1 MMSATTK
8 EEQQSVA
15 AIKGGP
21 RLKLA
26 TWLEMIGAAVS
37 WIAITLVCLL
47 PVPILYD
54 VVARTAGHPTD
65 WAFEY
70 TLYALIGGA
79 FLANAWACKNGSH
92 FRVTTLVNQFP
103 RAKKIFDRI
112 AFVMTLLF
120 SGIVTYAGVLLVI
133 YSFTNNVHSDSLLA
147 TPLYLPQALIPLGAG
162 ALFLEVLA
170 LLLRDEYPESHE
182 LI

>member
-1 MMSATTK
+1 MMSATT
-8 EEQQSVA
+8 EEERQSVA

-26 TWLEMIGAAVS
+26 TWLEKIGAAIS
-37 WIAITLVCLL
+37 WVAITLVCLL

-79 FLANAWACKNGSH
+79 FLANAWACRNGSH

-103 RAKKIFDRI
+103 RVKKLFDRI
-112 AFVMTLLF
+112 AFVVTLLF
-120 SGIVTYAGVLLVI
+120 SAIVTYAGVLLVI
-133 YSFTNNVHSDSLLA
+133 YSFTNNVRSDSLLA